1 MTDYKNFIQLS
12 KCNET
17 HNPFTQP
24 IDSKIEISNTI
35 YVSNSTELPIDKT
48 FEIKKEE
55 DKYEDK
61 QPTMAFDVLHNC
73 TPFIS
78 KLYSLINT
86 PEYHSLIHWS
96 EEHKGKAFII
106 TDPVQFAKE
115 VLPYH
120 FKHSNI
126 SSFVRQLNIYGFHKL
141 EYKTGICFK
150 HEFFIRD
157 APEFLDKI
165 KRKKNKKLVI
175 PNSIHQSNENNDVCK
190 MFSLRMDMTR
200 IEKDLLEVRHEI
212 QNNLVRWSDLKNR
225 LDQIEMFLPVLLQVN
240 QFPQQQTQQNEFVRR
255 YQGFDDN
262 QRTDDHH

>member
-1 MTDYKNFIQLS
+1 MTDYEKLIQLS
-12 KCNET
+12 TCNET
-17 HNPFTQP
+17 HNPFTP
-24 IDSKIEISNTI
+24 LIDSKIGISNITNF
-35 YVSNSTELPIDKT
+35 SNSVDLPIDKT

-55 DKYEDK
+55 DKCEDK
-61 QPTMAFDVLHNC
+61 QSAMVFDVLHNC

-78 KLYSLINT
+78 KLYSLVNT
-86 PEYHSLIHWS
+86 PEYHSLIQWS

-150 HEFFIRD
+150 HEFFVRD

-175 PNSIHQSNENNDVCK
+175 PSSLHQSNDNTDVCK

-225 LDQIEMFLPVLLQVN
+225 LDQIEMFLPMLLQVN
-240 QFPQQQTQQNEFVRR
+240 QFPQQPTQQNEFVRR
-255 YQGFDDN
+255 YQSLDDS
-262 QRTDDHH
+262 QRTDVHH